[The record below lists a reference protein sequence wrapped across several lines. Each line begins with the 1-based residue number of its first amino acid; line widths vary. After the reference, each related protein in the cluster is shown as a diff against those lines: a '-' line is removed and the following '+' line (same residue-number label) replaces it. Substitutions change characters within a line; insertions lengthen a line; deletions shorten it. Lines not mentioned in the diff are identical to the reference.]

1 MTPSEWEQGARD
13 LDALREMV
21 ASEPA
26 IDRKWTCGTA
36 SIEVGSWVHIHVGT
50 QKRQM
55 APPRGKQGDALLVWA
70 SLALAAEA
78 RLCRA
83 RAVLETTFADLI
95 DEEARR

>member
-1 MTPSEWEQGARD
+1 MNSREWEQGARD

-26 IDRKWTCGTA
+26 IGCKWTCGTA
-36 SIEVGSWVHIHVGT
+36 SLEVGSWLHIHVGT
-50 QKRQM
+50 QKRQTK
-55 APPRGKQGDALLVWA
+55 PPRGKQGDALLVWCGC
-70 SLALAAEA
+70 ALAAEA